1 MYFKREYNI
10 DISKLINNKV
20 PFYAHKKPGK
30 LETLNEHTDLCEK
43 YFKKIIVSRN
53 LEDIF
58 LNFEKIYLKNISEE
72 AKELFRELL
81 INTVLFHDIGKI
93 NPVFQKKNMENNIKG
108 SEKFSQIGSKHSII
122 SSVLYIDYYIK
133 RVTKLPKSDV
143 NEILLFL
150 YLNAYVIAKHHGD
163 LDVFYKFLKLFE
175 GGKED
180 EDDRDGYNV
189 LEIFKDND
197 REVYNHDLTLNSG
210 MGKKSCGIVKQY
222 LVKRTE
228 DSNGIYIYIYE
239 KLLFSLL
246 VASDFYSTT
255 EFMNEVELEEFGD
268 IEGIEEFYDIYK
280 ETKIYKTIRKYEQK
294 EYKEKND
301 LAYEKNINI
310 LRTEMFLDAEKELE
324 KNSENNIFFLEAP
337 TGSGKSNVSM
347 NLSFKLLEQNKNL
360 RKIYYVYP
368 FNTLVEQNLK
378 SLQKIFS
385 ENKEIFNKIAVI
397 NSISPIKMDEAK
409 KKGKYEEDD
418 YNYYAEALLN
428 RQFLNYPI
436 VLTTHVSI
444 FKTMFNSS
452 KESAFAFHQLAN
464 SVIVLDEIQSY
475 KNIIWTEI
483 ITFLKAFGNL
493 LNIKVIIMSATLP
506 DLNLLTG
513 SIEGTTNL
521 ILNRDKYFRNPLF
534 KDRVK
539 VDYELMNNSE
549 VMEDLYEHVKSNS
562 YLGKKV
568 LIEFIKKDSAY
579 IFFRR
584 LKADEEI
591 CCRIE
596 LMTGDDNSIERER
609 ILDEVKKDGGLIL
622 VATQVIEAGVDIDM
636 DIGYKDI
643 SKLDSDEQ
651 FLGRI
656 NRSCIK
662 TGVVHFF
669 NLDDTKS
676 IYSNDVRI
684 NTSLSLVDEN
694 MKRVLL
700 NKDFGEYY
708 TKVLEAIIR
717 IYNNSFS
724 DTNIKEFLNEDVGK
738 LNFKKIEERMKLI
751 DDNNWS
757 MSVFLS
763 SVIEKSDGTIVDGNE
778 VWEEYRKLLQNNS
791 MDYAENK
798 VKLSEVRSKMNYF
811 IYEIKK
817 NDNFIYNE
825 RLGELYFIENGEDY
839 FEDGKLNKE
848 KFISGVGVFI

>member
-1 MYFKREYNI
+1 MYFKREYNV
-10 DISKLINNKV
+10 DLSNLINNKV
-20 PFYAHKKPGK
+20 PFYAHKKTGK
-30 LETLNEHTDLCEK
+30 QETLQEHTNLCAK
-43 YFKKIIVSRN
+43 YFKRIITSRN
-53 LEDIF
+53 LESIF
-58 LNFEKIYLKNISEE
+58 LNFEKLCLKDISEE
-72 AKELFRELL
+72 GKELFRELL

-93 NPVFQKKNMENNIKG
+93 NPIFQKKNMENNIRG

-133 RVTKLPKSDV
+133 RVTNLPKSDV
-143 NEILLFL
+143 NEIILFL
-150 YLNAYVIAKHHGD
+150 YLNAYVISKHHGD
-163 LDVFYKFLKLFE
+163 LDVFYKFLKLFD
-175 GGKED
+175 ED
-180 EDDRDGYNV
+180 EDGYNV
-189 LEIFKDND
+189 IEILKDNGKT
-197 REVYNHDLTLNSG
+197 VYNHDLNINRN
-210 MGKKSCGIVKQY
+210 MAKKICE
-222 LVKRTE
+222 LVKISLVKNTE

-239 KLLFSLL
+239 KLIFSLL
-246 VASDFYSTT
+246 VAADFYSTT
-255 EFMNEVELEEFGD
+255 EFMNDVELEEFGD
-268 IEGIEEFYDIYK
+268 IRGIEEFYDIYK
-280 ETKIYKTIRKYEQK
+280 CTGIYKVIRQYEQK
-294 EYKEKND
+294 QYNEKKN
-301 LAYEKNINI
+301 LGNEKNINI

-324 KNSENNIFFLEAP
+324 KNIENNIFFLEAP

-347 NLSFKLLEQNKNL
+347 NLSFKLLEQNNNL

-368 FNTLVEQNLK
+368 FNTLVEQNLQ
-378 SLQKIFS
+378 SLKKIFGYH
-385 ENKEIFNKIAVI
+385 KEIFNKISVI
-397 NSISPIKMDEAK
+397 NSISPIKLDEVK

-418 YNYYAEALLN
+418 YNYYAKALLN
-428 RQFLNYPI
+428 RQFLNYPMI
-436 VLTTHVSI
+436 LTTHVSI
-444 FKTMFNSS
+444 FKTMFNAS

-483 ITFLKAFGNL
+483 ITFLKAFAKL

-506 DLNLLTG
+506 DLNLLIG

-521 ILNRDKYFRNPLF
+521 ILNRDKYFSNPLF
-534 KDRVK
+534 RDRVK
-539 VDYELMNNSE
+539 VDYELMNSSE
-549 VMEDLYEHVKSNS
+549 VMEDLYEHVKKNS
-562 YLGKKV
+562 FLGKKV

-579 IFFRR
+579 SFFRR
-584 LKADEEI
+584 LKSDEDI
-591 CCRIE
+591 SCRIE

-609 ILDEVKKDGGLIL
+609 ILDEVKNDGGLIL

-656 NRSCIK
+656 NRSCTK
-662 TGVVHFF
+662 TGIVHFF

-676 IYSNDVRI
+676 IYSNDVRV
-684 NTSLSLVDEN
+684 NNSLSLIDES

-708 TKVLEAIIR
+708 KKVLEAIIK
-717 IYNNSFS
+717 IYNESFS
-724 DTNIKEFLNEDVGK
+724 DSNIKEFFNEAVEK
-738 LNFKKIEERMKLI
+738 FNFKKVEERMKLI
-751 DDNNWS
+751 DDNSWS

-763 SVIEKSDGTIVDGNE
+763 SVIERSDGTIINGNE
-778 VWEEYRKLLQNNS
+778 VWEEYRRLLQNSS